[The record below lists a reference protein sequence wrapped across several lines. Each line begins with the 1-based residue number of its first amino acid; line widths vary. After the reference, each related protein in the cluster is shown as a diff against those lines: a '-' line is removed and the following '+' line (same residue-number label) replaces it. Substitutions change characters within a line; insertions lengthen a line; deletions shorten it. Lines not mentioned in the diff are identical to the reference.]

1 MLVFENASIFPENV
15 VCTLNVDLS
24 EILSLSL
31 FNGVIQSGSEVQ
43 FLPL

>member
-1 MLVFENASIFPENV
+1 MLVYFENASTNV
-15 VCTLNVDLS
+15 VFTLNVDLS

>member
-1 MLVFENASIFPENV
+1 MLVYFENASTNV